1 MLTVLFIQYVYFTLK
16 LPPAVTLPSF
26 TMKSLISNRGPISR
40 RQCYK
45 IVKHFRARYFFPTS
59 DLSRIQNM
67 AGPPRQVLRVYPCAM
82 SYLQHLSVG
91 ARMFWRTGS
100 STVSTLAT
108 GSDADPDPWIRIRIK
123 MCRNMPWQKI

>member
-1 MLTVLFIQYVYFTLK
+1 
-16 LPPAVTLPSF
+16 
-26 TMKSLISNRGPISR
+26 
-40 RQCYK
+40 
-45 IVKHFRARYFFPTS
+45 
-59 DLSRIQNM
+59 M

-123 MCRNMPWQKI
+123 MCRNMPWQKIKITKFFNFDFFLLFYNFLLIFIISFLPYIRYKHKYILTFLT